1 MKRMIGFFIM
11 IILLMLVGF
20 TKEDNFSA
28 FYSFSKMTLVTT
40 EKLDSKAEPIIS
52 GNQYY
57 YTFENTN
64 ENIKLL
70 EDNSFDCYIF
80 YFDLELNANKLME
93 NFDYIYQ
100 GGSAQ
105 DYLIYYGYCSNF
117 KDYRYV
123 DGKKINF
130 QLAKTG
136 EGWILG
142 LPLIET
148 GF

>member
-11 IILLMLVGF
+11 IILLLLVGF
-20 TKEDNFSA
+20 IKEDNFSA

-40 EKLDSKAEPIIS
+40 EKLDSMTEPIIS

-80 YFDLELNANKLME
+80 YFDIELSANKLMK

-100 GGSAQ
+100 GGSTQ
-105 DYLIYYGYCSNF
+105 DYLIYYGYYSNF

-130 QLAKTG
+130 QLAKTA
-136 EGWILG
+136 EDWILG

>member
-11 IILLMLVGF
+11 IILLLLVGF
-20 TKEDNFSA
+20 IKEDNFSA

-40 EKLDSKAEPIIS
+40 EKLDSMTEPIIS

-80 YFDLELNANKLME
+80 YFDIELSANKLMK

-100 GGSAQ
+100 GGSTQ
-105 DYLIYYGYCSNF
+105 DYLIYYGYYSNF

-130 QLAKTG
+130 QLAKTA
-136 EGWILG
+136 EDWILG
-142 LPLIET
+142 FPLIET

>member
-11 IILLMLVGF
+11 IILLLLVGF
-20 TKEDNFSA
+20 IKEDNFSA

-40 EKLDSKAEPIIS
+40 EKLDSMTEPIIS

-80 YFDLELNANKLME
+80 YFDAEQNIDKLKK

-105 DYLIYYGYCSNF
+105 DYLIYYGYYSNF
-117 KDYRYV
+117 KDHRYV

>member
-1 MKRMIGFFIM
+1 
-11 IILLMLVGF
+11 
-20 TKEDNFSA
+20 
-28 FYSFSKMTLVTT
+28 
-40 EKLDSKAEPIIS
+40 
-52 GNQYY
+52 
-57 YTFENTN
+57 
-64 ENIKLL
+64 
-70 EDNSFDCYIF
+70 
-80 YFDLELNANKLME
+80 ME

-105 DYLIYYGYCSNF
+105 DYLIYYGYYSNF